1 MKKSSFVEG
10 TIIAT
15 LSIFI
20 VKILGMLYVIPFYQM
35 ISVKGSALY
44 AYAYNIYVIF
54 LDISTAG
61 LPLAISKLISEYDT
75 LDMQEAK
82 QRSYKLGKRILMWI
96 AFIIF
101 ILLMLFAPQIA
112 NLLIGDLQGGNTI
125 EDVSFA
131 IRCVSFAILV
141 VPFLSVAKGYLQG
154 HKIINVSSV
163 SQIIEQVVRIG
174 IILGGVYLALYV
186 FNIGETS
193 AIGIALTGAFFGALL
208 AWGYVEKKIKD
219 NKKEL
224 NIKE

>member
-1 MKKSSFVEG
+1 MEKLENN
-10 TIIAT
+10 ILCIA
-15 LSIFI
+15 
-20 VKILGMLYVIPFYQM
+20 
-35 ISVKGSALY
+35 
-44 AYAYNIYVIF
+44 
-54 LDISTAG
+54 
-61 LPLAISKLISEYDT
+61 
-75 LDMQEAK
+75 
-82 QRSYKLGKRILMWI
+82 
-96 AFIIF
+96 
-101 ILLMLFAPQIA
+101 
-112 NLLIGDLQGGNTI
+112 
-125 EDVSFA
+125 DVSFA

-193 AIGIALTGAFFGALL
+193 AICVALTGAFFGALL

-224 NIKE
+224 NIKEFKVKDDVSNKDIIKKILYYAFPFIVINTKY